1 MQWDDTHFVVNE
13 KKISREAWW
22 GGGVEGQVNARAP
35 KDHLLLAASQFGKK
49 FATYVFFFVGNETH
63 CTGKQLPR
71 EGSTIP

>member
-1 MQWDDTHFVVNE
+1 MGWYSFCCE
-13 KKISREAWW
+13 REIELERS
-22 GGGVEGQVNARAP
+22 VEGRVVERQVNARAP

-71 EGSTIP
+71 EGDTIP

>member
-1 MQWDDTHFVVNE
+1 MGWYSFCCEWEIELERSVVG
-13 KKISREAWW
+13 R
-22 GGGVEGQVNARAP
+22 GVEGQVNVRAP

>member
-1 MQWDDTHFVVNE
+1 MGWYSFCCE
-13 KKISREAWW
+13 WEIELKRS
-22 GGGVEGQVNARAP
+22 VEGRVVERQVNARAP